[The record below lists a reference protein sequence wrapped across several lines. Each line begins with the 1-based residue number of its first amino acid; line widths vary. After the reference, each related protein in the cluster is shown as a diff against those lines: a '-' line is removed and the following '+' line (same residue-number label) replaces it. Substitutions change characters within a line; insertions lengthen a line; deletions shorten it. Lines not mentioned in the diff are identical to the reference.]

1 MENRRCFGLAR
12 WQQPDERAFPV
23 RKMLER
29 MAPLDQVK
37 RDSAHLRETDKGG
50 LLDERAAAE
59 AFC

>member
-1 MENRRCFGLAR
+1 
-12 WQQPDERAFPV
+12 
-23 RKMLER
+23 MLER